1 MKYPTSSNSE
11 KAQALAVIEL
21 GPEGPCDLEDLLTHG
36 KMGLR
41 GSDSQEIDLVVE
53 PDCVDNSDD
62 RLDNPKGI
70 NRDQQPKSQGN
81 IKLLQ
86 DKEKSAK
93 SGEGTVSSLGLPW
106 HQKAVVKWGLFVFV
120 LLMAGIIAAM
130 CHMDFKIKDGDE
142 VNVPPHDPVVLGDA
156 AYQNLSWFSKM
167 RRDVPFAKSPIS
179 GAMDSKTE
187 KGADASV
194 EAEYQRIQCT
204 YNICVGHD
212 DVRAEPDKLVKP
224 EEQVTLASDNGLSC
238 SGKRFSWH
246 FTPVNGR
253 EKLTSHGRQ
262 IHLNNTYSVDN
273 LCRLNFAATN
283 GTTGCY
289 RLHDEDQDVNLCVKR
304 ISIDDSPKS
313 GASGLGTYQ
322 APSLLIMVLVTI
334 TVMMDFF

>member
-1 MKYPTSSNSE
+1 MNYQVISSIFFRIKGTLLMYLIGLDSYIFCLCFRVLIYLEFLSLFLVGKLLCGSTGQLSFSNCYPLQDKMKYPTSSNSE

-120 LLMAGIIAAM
+120 LLMAG
-130 CHMDFKIKDGDE
+130 
-142 VNVPPHDPVVLGDA
+142 
-156 AYQNLSWFSKM
+156 
-167 RRDVPFAKSPIS
+167 
-179 GAMDSKTE
+179 
-187 KGADASV
+187 
-194 EAEYQRIQCT
+194 
-204 YNICVGHD
+204 
-212 DVRAEPDKLVKP
+212 
-224 EEQVTLASDNGLSC
+224 
-238 SGKRFSWH
+238 
-246 FTPVNGR
+246 
-253 EKLTSHGRQ
+253 
-262 IHLNNTYSVDN
+262 
-273 LCRLNFAATN
+273 
-283 GTTGCY
+283 
-289 RLHDEDQDVNLCVKR
+289 
-304 ISIDDSPKS
+304 
-313 GASGLGTYQ
+313 
-322 APSLLIMVLVTI
+322 
-334 TVMMDFF
+334 